1 MRIHSSHVFLAALA
15 ATWASAAPA
24 ADKSEK
30 QLIANAISAAPK
42 SVGKNAAVMNW
53 DMKTLK
59 KGTNGFTCFPND
71 PGTPSDDPMCVD
83 ENGMAWMQAYMK
95 KQAPPEG
102 KVGFAYMLKGD
113 SAASNT
119 DPFATKPPEGAD
131 WLHDGPHVMIMNSP
145 ALMAM
150 YPHEPDPT
158 QPYVMFPDT
167 PYAHLMIPVK

>member
-1 MRIHSSHVFLAALA
+1 MVAVA

-53 DMKTLK
+53 DMKMLK

-83 ENGMAWMQAYMK
+83 ENGMAWMQAYMTK
-95 KQAPPEG
+95 KAPPEG
-102 KVGFAYMLKGD
+102 KVAFAYMLKGG

-119 DPFATKPPEGAD
+119 DPFATKPPKGTS

-158 QPYVMFPDT
+158 GPYVMFPDT